1 MFRYIFNGCSETSQA
16 SFGVTPSVQVQPQ
29 PCPPL
34 PCLLSLFLSLPVFA
48 RIFLFPTH
56 LLRGH
61 IIYVNLQPPSHTV
74 LLLYQTPGS
83 IYGGTPVPGRREA
96 KYPKILRH
104 TQFHHSFS
112 FPPGPRCPVFS
123 NSPDTTLLGNL
134 LLWSPMRSSAPNHNN
149 LHVRTVLL
157 RNSHRS
163 GASLQERTWSFDDW
177 HQTPNIGFEAIPC
190 TR

>member
-1 MFRYIFNGCSETSQA
+1 MLYYIDISIGYYVETVLIQGLDVFRYIFNGCSETSQA

-61 IIYVNLQPPSHTV
+61 IIYVNLQPPSHIV

-96 KYPKILRH
+96 KYISENPPPHTVPPFFLLPPRPTLSRVLQLSRH
-104 TQFHHSFS
+104 D
-112 FPPGPRCPVFS
+112 P
-123 NSPDTTLLGNL
+123 LG
-134 LLWSPMRSSAPNHNN
+134 
-149 LHVRTVLL
+149 
-157 RNSHRS
+157 
-163 GASLQERTWSFDDW
+163 
-177 HQTPNIGFEAIPC
+177 
-190 TR
+190 